1 MNKPRGPGD
10 APGPRGHSRLPD
22 GSRKIGV
29 ASQVSGDLTLGV
41 LTPFL
46 GGWYFGGLLRGIS
59 RSAVVEGATVVAVQT
74 LDAGTDQTEVEPS
87 DLSYPVAWQRVS
99 GFVVIINSVLP
110 SYLAAIQDAGKP
122 VVIISHELPELDCPV
137 VVPDNGSGIREAV
150 SHLVGHGHRRIAFAG
165 YLGAKDIRQRY
176 EAYRDALCA
185 QGIEPD
191 AGLLFPI
198 EDNQMSS
205 GEEAAQVLIGAGMP
219 ATAVITG
226 TDANAIGLLQGMVS
240 AGYRVPEDLAVIG
253 FDDVR
258 GAQYSLPRLTTVNHP
273 VDTIGRTAV
282 DLLVRRVRGETVPHG
297 TRYVDTSLVVRESCG
312 CRRDDTTEPPAL
324 PPLARMEAEGRAH
337 FRERTHLQGILSKQY
352 VVSMDLLRA
361 HEEDPRRL
369 GWLGR
374 TSARAGCL
382 GLWTDRSRPGAG
394 DRRSEERSDEDG
406 GSRPPGATSE
416 RNQRRPD
423 PLLDLVGV
431 YARDKPGA
439 AQPLVTAASQ
449 FPPTDLLEVA
459 RQDADAVTFVV
470 PVKVDGSDW
479 GLLAVVDAV
488 ETRTGT
494 GREPINHW
502 AALLTVALDY
512 QQVLAALRQ
521 QEERLRVAAQYDHL
535 TGLPN
540 RTLFLERLREAMRD
554 GHEFAVLF
562 VDLDGFKVVNDS
574 LGHAAGDA
582 LLIQVANRISH
593 SLRERDTAARFGG
606 DEFLILLDGVADPY
620 TPTQVAERLHAAMA
634 PRFRLQG
641 QEVVVTA
648 SIGITLGGPRYAD
661 PEDLVRDA
669 DIAMYWSKSQRK
681 GSHALF
687 DVAMH
692 AKAVVRLQIETEL
705 RRAIE
710 RGELEVHYQPIAQL
724 ASGRTRA
731 FEALIRWRH
740 PTRGLVLPEH
750 FLAVAEETGLV
761 IPIGRWVIAESC
773 RQLAAWQRTP
783 GREDLRISV
792 NVSNRQFWQG
802 GLVDDVAEALRV
814 SQLHPRSLAF
824 EITEGVIMNNVGLA
838 RKMLEDLHNL
848 GCELHI
854 DDFGTGY
861 SSLEA
866 LHRLPIDA
874 LKIDRSFVARL
885 GVDAKSSALVHT
897 IVLMGGN
904 LGLQLIAESV
914 ETPEQRDHL
923 LRLGC
928 AYGQGHLF
936 SEPVPAEEAERLIS

>member
-1 MNKPRGPGD
+1 M
-10 APGPRGHSRLPD
+10 PD
-22 GSRKIGV
+22 GRHTLGV
-29 ASQVSGDLTLGV
+29 ASDVSGDLTLGV

-59 RSAVVEGATVVAVQT
+59 RVAAVEGGTVVAVQT
-74 LDAGTDQTEVEPS
+74 LDAGTNQTEVREPV
-87 DLSYPVAWQRVS
+87 DLPYPVAWQRVS
-99 GFVVIINSVLP
+99 GFLVIINAVRP
-110 SYLAAIQDAGKP
+110 SYLAAAQDSGKP
-122 VVIISHELPELDCPV
+122 VVIISHELPDLDCPV
-137 VVPDNGSGIREAV
+137 IAPDNGTGIHEAV
-150 SHLVGHGHRRIAFAG
+150 GHLVGHGHRRIAFAG

-176 EAYRDALCA
+176 EAYRDALRA
-185 QGIEPD
+185 HDIEPD
-191 AGLLFPI
+191 PGLLFPI

-205 GEEAAQVLIGAGMP
+205 GEAAAQVLVGAGMP

-226 TDANAIGLLQGMVS
+226 TDANAIGLMQGMRA

-273 VDTIGRTAV
+273 VDTIGRTAA
-282 DLLVRRVRGETVPHG
+282 DLLVRRIRGEPVPNG
-297 TRYVDTSLVVRESCG
+297 TRHVHTSLVVRESCG
-312 CRRDDTTEPPAL
+312 CRRNDVTEPPAL
-324 PPLARMEAEGRAH
+324 QPLTRLEAEGRAH

-382 GLWTDRSRPGAG
+382 GLWADRV
-394 DRRSEERSDEDG
+394 
-406 GSRPPGATSE
+406 
-416 RNQRRPD
+416 RPD
-423 PLLDLVGV
+423 PALDVVGF
-431 YARDKPGA
+431 YQRDKPGA
-439 AQPLVTAASQ
+439 TASLMIPVSE
-449 FPPTDLLEVA
+449 FPPADLLDVA
-459 RQDADAVTFVV
+459 RQDVDAVTFVV
-470 PVKVDGSDW
+470 PVKMDGSDW

-512 QQVLAALRQ
+512 QQVLATLRE
-521 QEERLRVAAQYDHL
+521 QEERLRFAAQYDHL

-540 RTLFLERLREAMRD
+540 RALFLERLRAAMGD

-582 LLIQVANRISH
+582 LLIQVSNRISR

-620 TPTQVAERLHAAMA
+620 TPTQVAERLHAALA
-634 PRFRLQG
+634 PPFRLQG
-641 QEVVVTA
+641 QEVVVTV
-648 SIGITLGGPRYAD
+648 SIGITLGGAGSAD
-661 PEDLVRDA
+661 AEDLVRDA

-710 RGELEVHYQPIAQL
+710 RGELEVHYQPIVQL
-724 ASGRTRA
+724 ATGRTRA

-740 PTRGLVLPEH
+740 PTRGLVLPTD

-783 GREDLRISV
+783 GRGDLRISV

-814 SQLHPRSLAF
+814 SGLHPRNLAF

-885 GVDAKSSALVHT
+885 GMDSKSSALVHA
-897 IVLMGGN
+897 IVLTGGN
-904 LGLQLIAESV
+904 LGLQLIAESI
-914 ETPEQRDHL
+914 ETEEQRDHL

-928 AYGQGHLF
+928 AYGQGYLF
-936 SEPVPAEEAERLIS
+936 SAAVPAAEAEQLIS

>member
-1 MNKPRGPGD
+1 MKKPRGPGET
-10 APGPRGHSRLPD
+10 PGPRGHSRLPD
-22 GSRKIGV
+22 VGRKIGV

-46 GGWYFGGLLRGIS
+46 GGWYFGGLLRGIA
-59 RSAVVEGATVVAVQT
+59 RSAAVEGASVVAVQT

-87 DLSYPVAWQRVS
+87 DLAYPVAWRRVS
-99 GFVVIINSVLP
+99 GFIVIINAVHP
-110 SYLAAIQDAGKP
+110 GYLAAVQESGKP
-122 VVIISHELPELDCPV
+122 IVIVSHEVPELDCPV
-137 VVPDNGSGIREAV
+137 VVPDNGTGIREAV
-150 SHLVGHGHRRIAFAG
+150 AHLVGHGHQRIAFAG
-165 YLGAKDIRQRY
+165 YLGAKDVRQRY
-176 EAYRDALCA
+176 EAYREALRTH
-185 QGIEPD
+185 GIEPD
-191 AGLLFPI
+191 PGLLFVI

-205 GEEAAQVLIGAGMP
+205 GEEAARVVIGAGMP

-226 TDANAIGLLQGMVS
+226 TDANAIGLIQGLTA
-240 AGYRVPEDLAVIG
+240 AGYRVPEDIAVVG

-273 VDTIGRTAV
+273 VDTIGRTAA
-282 DLLVRRVRGETVPHG
+282 DLLVRRIRGEAVPRG
-297 TRYVDTSLVVRESCG
+297 RRYVSTSLVVRESCG
-312 CRRDDTTEPPAL
+312 CRRDATAEPPTL

-374 TSARAGCL
+374 TNARAGCL
-382 GLWTDRSRPGAG
+382 GLWTDRSRA
-394 DRRSEERSDEDG
+394 D
-406 GSRPPGATSE
+406 PP
-416 RNQRRPD
+416 
-423 PLLDLVGV
+423 LDLVGV
-431 YARDKPGA
+431 YMRDKPSA
-439 AQPLVTAASQ
+439 AQPLVTPVSE
-449 FPPTDLLEVA
+449 FPPPDLLEVA
-459 RQDADAVTFVV
+459 RQDGDAVTFVV

-512 QQVLAALRQ
+512 QQVLATLRE

-540 RTLFLERLREAMRD
+540 RSLFLERLREAMRD
-554 GHEFAVLF
+554 DQEFAVLF

-620 TPTQVAERLHAAMA
+620 TPTQVAERLHAALA

-648 SIGITLGGPRYAD
+648 SIGITLGSPRYAD

-724 ASGRTRA
+724 VGGRTRA

-814 SQLHPRSLAF
+814 SRLHPRCLAF

-897 IVLMGGN
+897 IVLMGSN

-914 ETPEQRDHL
+914 ETEEQRDHL

>member
-1 MNKPRGPGD
+1 M
-10 APGPRGHSRLPD
+10 
-22 GSRKIGV
+22 
-29 ASQVSGDLTLGV
+29 SGDLTLGV

-46 GGWYFGGLLRGIS
+46 GGWYFGGLLRGIA
-59 RSAVVEGATVVAVQT
+59 RSAAVEGASVVAVQT

-87 DLSYPVAWQRVS
+87 DLSYPVAWRRVS
-99 GFVVIINSVLP
+99 GFIVIINAVHP
-110 SYLAAIQDAGKP
+110 GYLAAVQEAGKP
-122 VVIISHELPELDCPV
+122 VVIVSHEVPELDCPV

-150 SHLVGHGHRRIAFAG
+150 AHLVAHGHERIAFAG

-176 EAYRDALCA
+176 EAYREALRTH
-185 QGIEPD
+185 GIEPD
-191 AGLLFPI
+191 PGLLFPI

-205 GEEAAQVLIGAGMP
+205 GEEAARVVIGAGMP

-226 TDANAIGLLQGMVS
+226 TDANAIGLMQGLIA
-240 AGYRVPEDLAVIG
+240 AGYRVPEDLAVVG

-273 VDTIGRTAV
+273 VDTIGRTAA
-282 DLLVRRVRGETVPHG
+282 DLLVRRIRGEAVPRG
-297 TRYVDTSLVVRESCG
+297 RQYVSTSLVVRESCG
-312 CRRDDTTEPPAL
+312 CRRHDTGEAPTL

-369 GWLGR
+369 SWLGR
-374 TSARAGCL
+374 TSARAGSL
-382 GLWTDRSRPGAG
+382 GLWTDPSRT
-394 DRRSEERSDEDG
+394 D
-406 GSRPPGATSE
+406 PP
-416 RNQRRPD
+416 
-423 PLLDLVGV
+423 LDLVGV
-431 YARDKPGA
+431 YTRDKPST
-439 AQPLVTAASQ
+439 AQPLVIPVSE
-449 FPPTDLLEVA
+449 FPPPDLLDVA
-459 RQDADAVTFVV
+459 RQDGDAVTFVV

-512 QQVLAALRQ
+512 QQVLATLRE

-535 TGLPN
+535 THLPN

-554 GHEFAVLF
+554 GEECAVLF

-620 TPTQVAERLHAAMA
+620 TPTQVAERLHAALA
-634 PRFRLQG
+634 PPFRLQG

-724 ASGRTRA
+724 VGGRTRA

-740 PTRGLVLPEH
+740 PTRGLVLPEY

-814 SQLHPRSLAF
+814 SRLHPRCLAF

-897 IVLMGGN
+897 IVLMGSN

-914 ETPEQRDHL
+914 ETEEQRDHL

-936 SEPVPAEEAERLIS
+936 SEPVPAEDAERLIS

>member
-1 MNKPRGPGD
+1 M
-10 APGPRGHSRLPD
+10 
-22 GSRKIGV
+22 
-29 ASQVSGDLTLGV
+29 SGDLTLGV

-46 GGWYFGGLLRGIS
+46 GGWYFGGLLRGIA
-59 RSAVVEGATVVAVQT
+59 RAAAVEGATLVAVQT
-74 LDAGTDQTEVEPS
+74 QDAGTNQTEVEPA
-87 DLSYPVAWQRVS
+87 DLGYPVAWRRVS
-99 GFVVIINSVLP
+99 GFVVIINAVYP
-110 SYLAAIQDAGKP
+110 SYLAAVQATGKP
-122 VVIISHELPELDCPV
+122 VVIVSHEMPELDCPV
-137 VVPDNGSGIREAV
+137 VVPDNGTGIREAV
-150 SHLVGHGHRRIAFAG
+150 SHLAGHGHRRIAFAG
-165 YLGAKDIRQRY
+165 YLGAKDVRQRY
-176 EAYRDALCA
+176 EAYRDALRGH
-185 QGIEPD
+185 GIEPD
-191 AGLLFPI
+191 PALLFAI

-205 GEEAAQVLIGAGMP
+205 GETAARVLVEAGMP
-219 ATAVITG
+219 ATAVIAG
-226 TDANAIGLLQGMVS
+226 TDANAIGLMHGMAD
-240 AGYRVPEDLAVIG
+240 AGYRMPEDLAVIG

-258 GAQYSLPRLTTVNHP
+258 AARYSLPRLTTVNHP
-273 VDTIGRTAV
+273 VDAIGRTAAE
-282 DLLVRRVRGETVPHG
+282 LLVRRIRGEAMPG
-297 TRYVDTSLVVRESCG
+297 GLRYVDTSLRVRESCG
-312 CRRDDTTEPPAL
+312 CHRDGAAEPPAF
-324 PPLARMEAEGRAH
+324 PPVSRLAADGRAH
-337 FRERTHLQGILSKQY
+337 FREHTHLQGILSKQY

-382 GLWTDRSRPGAG
+382 GLWADPV
-394 DRRSEERSDEDG
+394 
-406 GSRPPGATSE
+406 
-416 RNQRRPD
+416 PD
-423 PLLDLVGV
+423 DPSLDLVGF
-431 YARDKPGA
+431 YRRDRPTAGQPTA
-439 AQPLVTAASQ
+439 DRPLVTPVSE
-449 FPPTDLLEVA
+449 FPPADLLDLA

-488 ETRTGT
+488 ETGTGT
-494 GREPINHW
+494 GREPMNHW

-512 QQVLAALRQ
+512 QQVLATLRE

-540 RTLFLERLREAMRD
+540 RALFLERLREAMRD
-554 GHEFAVLF
+554 DREFAVLF

-582 LLIQVANRISH
+582 LLIQVGNRISH

-606 DEFLILLDGVADPY
+606 DEFLILLDGVADQY
-620 TPTQVAERLHAAMA
+620 TPTQVAGRLHAALA
-634 PRFRLQG
+634 PPFRLQG

-648 SIGITLGGPRYAD
+648 SIGITLGGGQYAD
-661 PEDLVRDA
+661 AEDLVRDA

-687 DVAMH
+687 DVAMR
-692 AKAVVRLQIETEL
+692 AKAVGRLRIETEL

-710 RGELEVHYQPIAQL
+710 RGELEVHYQPIVQL
-724 ASGRTRA
+724 VGGRTRA

-740 PTRGLVLPEH
+740 PTRGLILPDQ
-750 FLAVAEETGLV
+750 FLAVAEETGLA

-814 SQLHPRSLAF
+814 SRLHPRNLAF

-838 RKMLEDLHNL
+838 RKMLEDLHSL

-885 GVDAKSSALVHT
+885 GIDAKSSALVHT

-914 ETPEQRDHL
+914 ETEEQRDHL

-936 SEPVPAEEAERLIS
+936 SEPVPAGEAERLIS

>member
-1 MNKPRGPGD
+1 M
-10 APGPRGHSRLPD
+10 
-22 GSRKIGV
+22 
-29 ASQVSGDLTLGV
+29 SGDLTLGV

-46 GGWYFGGLLRGIS
+46 GGWYYGGLLRGIA
-59 RSAVVEGATVVAVQT
+59 RAAAVEGASVIAVQT
-74 LDAGTDQTEVEPS
+74 LDAGTDQTEVREPS
-87 DLSYPVAWQRVS
+87 DLSYPVAWRRVS
-99 GFVVIINSVLP
+99 GFVVIINAVRH
-110 SYLAAIQDAGKP
+110 SYLAAAQETGKP
-122 VVIISHELPELDCPV
+122 VVVISHEVPELDCPV
-137 VVPDNGSGIREAV
+137 VLPDNGTGIHEAV
-150 SHLVGHGHRRIAFAG
+150 GHLVEHGHRRIAFAG
-165 YLGAKDIRQRY
+165 YLGAGDVRRRY
-176 EAYRDALCA
+176 EAYRDALRA
-185 QGIEPD
+185 HGVEHDP
-191 AGLLFPI
+191 GLLFPV

-205 GEEAAQVLIGAGMP
+205 GEAAARVLIGAGMP

-226 TDANAIGLLQGMVS
+226 TDANAIGLMRGMTA
-240 AGYRVPEDLAVIG
+240 AGYRVPEDLAVVG
-253 FDDVR
+253 FDGVR
-258 GAQYSLPRLTTVNHP
+258 GAQYSLPRLTTVDHP
-273 VDTIGRTAV
+273 VDTIGRTAAE
-282 DLLVRRVRGETVPHG
+282 LLVRRVRGEAVPRG
-297 TRYVDTSLVVRESCG
+297 TRLVATSLVVRESCG
-312 CRRDDTTEPPAL
+312 CRRDDTAEPPAL
-324 PPLARMEAEGRAH
+324 PPLTRLEAEGRAH

-382 GLWTDRSRPGAG
+382 GLWTDR
-394 DRRSEERSDEDG
+394 
-406 GSRPPGATSE
+406 TH
-416 RNQRRPD
+416 PD
-423 PLLDLVGV
+423 PPLDLVGV
-431 YARDKPGA
+431 YAREKPTA
-439 AQPLVTAASQ
+439 AQPLVTPVSE
-449 FPPTDLLEVA
+449 FPPAELLDVA
-459 RQDADAVTFVV
+459 RQDVDTVTFVV

-512 QQVLAALRQ
+512 QQVLATLRE
-521 QEERLRVAAQYDHL
+521 QEERLRVAAEYDHL

-554 GHEFAVLF
+554 GQEFAVLF

-582 LLIQVANRISH
+582 LLIQVGNRISH

-620 TPTQVAERLHAAMA
+620 TPAQVAERLHSALA
-634 PRFRLQG
+634 PPFRLQG

-648 SIGITLGGPRYAD
+648 SIGITLGGARYAD
-661 PEDLVRDA
+661 AEDLVRDA

-710 RGELEVHYQPIAQL
+710 RGELEVHYQPIVQL
-724 ASGRTRA
+724 VGGRTRA

-750 FLAVAEETGLV
+750 FLAVAEETGLA

-773 RQLAAWQRTP
+773 RQLAAWQRKP

-802 GLVDDVAEALRV
+802 GLVDDVAEALRL
-814 SQLHPRSLAF
+814 SRLHPRGLAF

-914 ETPEQRDHL
+914 ETEEQREHL

-936 SEPVPAEEAERLIS
+936 SVPVPADEAERLIS

>member
-1 MNKPRGPGD
+1 M
-10 APGPRGHSRLPD
+10 
-22 GSRKIGV
+22 
-29 ASQVSGDLTLGV
+29 SGDLTLGV

-46 GGWYFGGLLRGIS
+46 GGWYFGGLLRGIA
-59 RSAVVEGATVVAVQT
+59 RSAAVEGATLVAVQT
-74 LDAGTDQTEVEPS
+74 QDAGTDQTEVEPS

-99 GFVVIINSVLP
+99 GFVVIINAVHP
-110 SYLAAIQDAGKP
+110 SYLAAIQDTGKP
-122 VVIISHELPELDCPV
+122 VVIVSHEVPDLDCPV
-137 VVPDNGSGIREAV
+137 VVPDNGTGIRDAV
-150 SHLVGHGHRRIAFAG
+150 EHLAGHGHERIAFAG
-165 YLGAKDIRQRY
+165 YLGAKDIRERY
-176 EAYRDALCA
+176 EAYREALLA
-185 QGIEPD
+185 HGMEPD
-191 AGLLFPI
+191 PGLLFPL

-205 GEEAAQVLIGAGMP
+205 GEAAARVLIGAGMP

-226 TDANAIGLLQGMVS
+226 TDANAIGLMQGMTA
-240 AGYRVPEDLAVIG
+240 AGYRMPEDLAVVG

-273 VDTIGRTAV
+273 VDTIGRTAG
-282 DLLVRRVRGETVPHG
+282 DLLVRRIRGENVPRG
-297 TRYVDTSLVVRESCG
+297 PRPVDTSLVVRESCG
-312 CRRDDTTEPPAL
+312 CHRDGASEPRAL
-324 PPLARMEAEGRAH
+324 PPLARLEAEGRAH

-369 GWLGR
+369 SWLGR
-374 TSARAGCL
+374 TSARAGSL
-382 GLWTDRSRPGAG
+382 GLWAERRRPARTDSE
-394 DRRSEERSDEDG
+394 RSERDKHRTD
-406 GSRPPGATSE
+406 PP
-416 RNQRRPD
+416 
-423 PLLDLVGV
+423 LDLVGV
-431 YARDKPGA
+431 YMRDKPA
-439 AQPLVTAASQ
+439 ATQPLVTPVSE
-449 FPPTDLLEVA
+449 FPPADLLDVA
-459 RQDADAVTFVV
+459 RQDVDAVTFVV

-512 QQVLAALRQ
+512 QQVLATLRE
-521 QEERLRVAAQYDHL
+521 QEERLRMAAQYDHL

-540 RTLFLERLREAMRD
+540 RALFLERLREAMSEDR
-554 GHEFAVLF
+554 EFAVLF

-582 LLIQVANRISH
+582 LLIQVGNRISH

-620 TPTQVAERLHAAMA
+620 TPTQVAERMHAALA
-634 PRFRLQG
+634 PPFRLQG

-648 SIGITLGGPRYAD
+648 SIGITLGGARYAD
-661 PEDLVRDA
+661 AEDLVRDA

-710 RGELEVHYQPIAQL
+710 RGELEVHYQPIVQL
-724 ASGRTRA
+724 VGGRTRA

-792 NVSNRQFWQG
+792 NISNRQFWQG
-802 GLVDDVAEALRV
+802 GLVDDVTEALRV
-814 SQLHPRSLAF
+814 SRLHPRNLAF
-824 EITEGVIMNNVGLA
+824 EITEGVIMNNIGLA

-885 GVDAKSSALVHT
+885 GVDTKSSALVHT

-914 ETPEQRDHL
+914 ETEEQREHL

-936 SEPVPAEEAERLIS
+936 SEPVPADEAERLIS